1 MESRLRLWYNICK
14 ILGKAGSPKKGMRFM
29 SITIDFTPAEI
40 ALIKEQATACNTT
53 AEEFIRQAS
62 AKAARNAEYLA
73 KLDKGFR

>member
-1 MESRLRLWYNICK
+1 
-14 ILGKAGSPKKGMRFM
+14 M

-40 ALIKEQATACNTT
+40 ALIREQATACNTT

-73 KLDKGFR
+73 KIDRAFQQLEAGNGQQRELVEVDDDE

>member
-1 MESRLRLWYNICK
+1 
-14 ILGKAGSPKKGMRFM
+14 MRFM
-29 SITIDFTPAEI
+29 SITIEFTPAEI